1 MMMME
6 QKEKKRRRKM
16 REPREVTEA
25 AIHRTE
31 SVGMQ
36 LRLEVHLLIIHRVSI
51 EKAVKEFKFALYS

>member
-1 MMMME
+1 MSMME

-16 REPREVTEA
+16 REPRAVTEA

-31 SVGMQ
+31 SFGMQ
-36 LRLEVHLLIIHRVSI
+36 LRLGVHLLIIHRVSM